1 MLQRRVA
8 QLEPVNPADG
18 AVGSFTINEPVP

>member
-8 QLEPVNPADG
+8 QPEPVNPAAE
-18 AVGSFTINEPVP
+18 AVGSFTINEPIP